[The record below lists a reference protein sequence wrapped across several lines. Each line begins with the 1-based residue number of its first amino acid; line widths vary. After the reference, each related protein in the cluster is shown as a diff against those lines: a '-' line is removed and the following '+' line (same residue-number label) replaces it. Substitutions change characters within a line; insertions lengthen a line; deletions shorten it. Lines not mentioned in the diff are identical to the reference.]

1 MDNGFVNLL
10 KVAGLH
16 IHTMKTDVIFM
27 LFGDPMTY
35 TAETF
40 RACSY
45 RFKQMLKC

>member
-27 LFGDPMTY
+27 LFGDPMY
-35 TAETF
+35 VHS
-40 RACSY
+40 RDV
-45 RFKQMLKC
+45 QGM